1 MRLIKLGYL
10 VPLVLM
16 VAGVTGVLLSVDG
29 GNRFAIG
36 YGAVIFTFCTLLFL
50 LSLHAR
56 LWRAYYT
63 VTTEHI
69 EAQTGTFQKSVRLI
83 PLSYIRD
90 VTLSQNLFQ
99 SFFGTS
105 DITVA
110 ATNGDRIVLENV
122 TEGKRNQEIIWNLVL
137 AKSPGRSR
145 SRNVN

>member
-16 VAGVTGVLLSVDG
+16 IAGVTGVMLSVEKG
-29 GNRFAIG
+29 TRFALG
-36 YGAVIFTFCTLLFL
+36 YGAVIFTFCTLVFFL
-50 LSLHAR
+50 SFHAR
-56 LWRAYYT
+56 LWRANYT

-69 EAQTGTFQKSVRLI
+69 EAQTGTFEQSVRLI

-137 AKSPGRSR
+137 AKSPGASR
-145 SRNVN
+145 SRN

>member
-1 MRLIKLGYL
+1 
-10 VPLVLM
+10 
-16 VAGVTGVLLSVDG
+16 LSVDG

-36 YGAVIFTFCTLLFL
+36 YGAVIFTFCTLLFIL
-50 LSLHAR
+50 ALHAR
-56 LWRAYYT
+56 LWRANYT

-145 SRNVN
+145 SRNVS